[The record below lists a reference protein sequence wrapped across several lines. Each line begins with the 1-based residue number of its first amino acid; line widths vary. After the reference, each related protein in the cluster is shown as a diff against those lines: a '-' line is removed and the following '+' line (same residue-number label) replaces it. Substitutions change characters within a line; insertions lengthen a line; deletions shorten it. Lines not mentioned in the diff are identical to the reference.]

1 MEVKNLT
8 GKEFASGMPKLS
20 SANVWMRLNDICRI
34 GPRWPGTRQEIECR
48 DYIHDKF
55 INYGLKNVRNQ
66 EFEYL
71 SYTPVA
77 AELKVTSPI
86 LFSIKCAPAEYS
98 ANAIVEGEVVYIGTC
113 TEPEI
118 EMLKKMGVDF
128 KEKIVLCDLSILTIV
143 TAAPIIEE
151 LGARGYI
158 FITPAP
164 DNLVSKGTV
173 KLWPPPDNPK
183 EHVSKIPGVIINGPR
198 DAERIRTLLCAGKKV
213 TAQVKHEGI
222 YTVKKSWNVLGDVVG
237 QEWPE
242 HIVMVCAH
250 YDTQINTVGA
260 WDNTSGTAGM
270 LELARAF
277 GHLHPRRTIR
287 FMATSCEE
295 IALWGSWWYV
305 QEKKEDLKS
314 QVVLIIMDGLSGSL
328 MWIQKLL
335 ATTKIKDFALGCAR
349 EVDWHVDAVTDP
361 HGHWYLDSAA
371 FLDDRIPYPRVE
383 TVSACEGHLS
393 PFYHTEGD
401 KPEQIDPEKLV
412 RTLRVNGLVAF
423 KLAYL
428 PDLPY

>member
-1 MEVKNLT
+1 
-8 GKEFASGMPKLS
+8 MPKLS
-20 SANVWMRLNDICRI
+20 SENVWTCLNDICRI
-34 GPRWPGTRQEIECR
+34 GPRWPGTREEIECR
-48 DYIHDKF
+48 DYIHDRF
-55 INYGLKNVRNQ
+55 LSYGLKNVRNQ

-86 LFSIKCAPAEYS
+86 KFSLPCAPAEYS
-98 ANAIVEGEVVYIGTC
+98 ANIVVEGEVVYTGTC

-118 EMLKKMGVDF
+118 EVLRKLGVDF
-128 KEKIVLCDLSILTIV
+128 DGKIVLCDLSVLPIF

-151 LGARGYI
+151 LGAKGYI

-164 DNLVSKGTV
+164 DNLISKGTV
-173 KLWPPPDNPK
+173 KLWPPPEDPK

-198 DAERIRTLLCAGKKV
+198 DAERIRTLLCLGKKV
-213 TAQVKHEGI
+213 TVQVKHEGT
-222 YTVKKSWNVLGDVVG
+222 YQVKKSWNVLGDVVG
-237 QEWPE
+237 VERPE
-242 HIVMVCAH
+242 QIVMVCGGH

-260 WDNTSGTAGM
+260 WDNASGVSGM

-305 QEKKEDLKS
+305 REMKEGLKD
-314 QVVLIIMDGLSGSL
+314 QVVFIVMDGLSGSL
-328 MWIQKLL
+328 QWVQNLL
-335 ATTKIKDFALGCAR
+335 ATPKIMDFALECAR
-349 EVDWHVDAVTDP
+349 EVDWRVDTATDP
-361 HGHWYLDSAA
+361 HGLWFFDSAA
-371 FLDDRIPYPRVE
+371 FIDDRIPYPRVE
-383 TVSACEGHLS
+383 TVSAHEGPLS

-401 KPEQIDPEKLV
+401 KPDKVDPEKLV

-428 PDLPY
+428 TTLPY